1 MSQEESV
8 IPLGGWHIE
17 SEFTNCGD
25 CPENHAG
32 SIKLQGANGDF
43 YVFKI
48 EPNGSYALEGGYAT
62 RYEDTRKRSREL
74 AELVVRVLNR
84 ELPGGKLR
92 VRRKG
97 AK

>member
-1 MSQEESV
+1 MSQNESWT
-8 IPLGGWHIE
+8 I
-17 SEFTNCGD
+17 SEDTNYHDKPGS
-25 CPENHAG
+25 HAG
-32 SIKLQGANGDF
+32 SICLSSGYGRF

-48 EPNGSYALEGGYAT
+48 EPNGCYAVSGFGYRDDGKEVQAAS
-62 RYEDTRKRSREL
+62 RKL

-97 AK
+97 VKNG